1 MFQLINEKSFPRM
14 IMKTSPYLKLW
25 LILSTCNMFLGKNE
39 QKSGYYP
46 LLFGVIKFIR
56 SCSYFSLIFQ
66 VHCSDNVRRYH
77 GS

>member
-14 IMKTSPYLKLW
+14 IMKTSSYLKLW
-25 LILSTCNMFLGKNE
+25 LIPRSCNMFLGKDE

-46 LLFGVIKFIR
+46 LLLGVIKYIR
-56 SCSYFSLIFQ
+56 SCIYFSLIFQ
-66 VHCSDNVRRYH
+66 FHCSDNVRRYH